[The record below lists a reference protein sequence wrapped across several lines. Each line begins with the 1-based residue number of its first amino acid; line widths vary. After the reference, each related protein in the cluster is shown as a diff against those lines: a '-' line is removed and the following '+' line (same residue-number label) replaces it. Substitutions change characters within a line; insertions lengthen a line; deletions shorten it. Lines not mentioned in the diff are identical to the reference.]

1 MKFMKGVMIGT
12 IVSAGALM
20 MYNGITNKDRKKLIK
35 KGKKFLKDMG
45 M

>member
-1 MKFMKGVMIGT
+1 MKFVKGIMVGT
-12 IVSAGALM
+12 IVSAGAFL
-20 MYNGITNKDRKKLIK
+20 MYNGIASKDRKKLVK